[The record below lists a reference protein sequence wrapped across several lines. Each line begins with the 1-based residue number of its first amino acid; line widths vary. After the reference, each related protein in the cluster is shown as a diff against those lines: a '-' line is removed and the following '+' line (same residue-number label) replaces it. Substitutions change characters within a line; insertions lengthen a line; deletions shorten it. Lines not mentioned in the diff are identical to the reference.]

1 MWRLYLVGGAMAFR
15 DGRMG
20 VDQILAVRPD
30 GDGASSMPP
39 VRRPRVVLTGFS
51 LSNFV
56 AVSGFS
62 LLAVAI
68 LMAVTAFVG
77 RRQGRVSVVDT
88 AWGLGFVVVALV
100 AAVVGDGPLWRR
112 LLVLLLV
119 AVWGGRLARH
129 MHTRNQGKGEDPRY
143 EAMLADQPGDPFL
156 VAIRKVYLVQGVAV
170 WFVSLPLQVS
180 AASGDGLVVVAV
192 LGAAVWLLGVVFEAV
207 GDAQLAR
214 FKADARNKGTVMD
227 RGLWAMDPTPELLRR
242 LGRLVG
248 ALPRRRQRLARC
260 PHRPVAGRHDV
271 LPRLRHRCATAREG
285 DVEAARLPG
294 VPAAHELLHPPAAE
308 AH

>member
-1 MWRLYLVGGAMAFR
+1 
-15 DGRMG
+15 
-20 VDQILAVRPD
+20 
-30 GDGASSMPP
+30 
-39 VRRPRVVLTGFS
+39 VVLTGFS

-129 MHTRNQGKGEDPRY
+129 MHTRNRGKGEDPRY

-156 VAIRKVYLVQGVAV
+156 VAVRKVYLVQGAAV
-170 WFVSLPLQVS
+170 WFVSIPLQVS
-180 AASGDGLVVVAV
+180 AASGDGLVLVAV
-192 LGAAVWLLGVVFEAV
+192 LGAAVWLLGVIFEAV

-214 FKADARNKGTVMD
+214 FKADARNKGTIMD
-227 RGLWAMDPTPELLRR
+227 RGLWGWTRHPNYFGDSAVWWGLY
-242 LGRLVG
+242 LVAASAWPG
-248 ALPRRRQRLARC
+248 VLTVLS
-260 PHRPVAGRHDV
+260 PVV
-271 LPRLRHRCATAREG
+271 MTYFLVFATG
-285 DVEAARLPG
+285 ARLLEKEMSKRPG
-294 VPAAHELLHPPAAE
+294 YPEYQQRTSYFIPRPPKRG
-308 AH
+308 

>member
-1 MWRLYLVGGAMAFR
+1 M
-15 DGRMG
+15 
-20 VDQILAVRPD
+20 
-30 GDGASSMPP
+30 
-39 VRRPRVVLTGFS
+39 VLTGFS

-129 MHTRNQGKGEDPRY
+129 MHTRNRGKGEDPRY

-156 VAIRKVYLVQGVAV
+156 VAVRKVYLVQGAAV

-214 FKADARNKGTVMD
+214 FKADDRNKGTVMD
-227 RGLWAMDPTPELLRR
+227 RELWGWTRHPNYFGDSAVWWGLY
-242 LGRLVG
+242 LVAASAWPG
-248 ALPRRRQRLARC
+248 VLTVLS
-260 PHRPVAGRHDV
+260 PVV
-271 LPRLRHRCATAREG
+271 MTYFLVFATG
-285 DVEAARLPG
+285 ARLLEKEMSKRPG
-294 VPAAHELLHPPAAE
+294 YPEYQQRTSYFIPRPPKRA
-308 AH
+308 

>member
-1 MWRLYLVGGAMAFR
+1 M
-15 DGRMG
+15 
-20 VDQILAVRPD
+20 
-30 GDGASSMPP
+30 
-39 VRRPRVVLTGFS
+39 VLTEFS
-51 LSNFV
+51 VSNFL

-68 LMAVTAFVG
+68 LMTVTALVG

-112 LLVLLLV
+112 LLVLVLV

-129 MHTRNQGKGEDPRY
+129 MQTRNRGKGEDPRY
-143 EAMLADQPGDPFL
+143 EAMLADQPGHPFL
-156 VAIRKVYLVQGVAV
+156 VAVRKVYLVQGAAV

-214 FKADARNKGTVMD
+214 FKADDRNKGTVMD
-227 RGLWAMDPTPELLRR
+227 RGLWGWTRHPNYFGDSAVWWGLY
-242 LGRLVG
+242 LVAASAWPG
-248 ALPRRRQRLARC
+248 VLTVLS
-260 PHRPVAGRHDV
+260 PVV
-271 LPRLRHRCATAREG
+271 MTYFLVFATG
-285 DVEAARLPG
+285 ARLLEKEMSKRPG
-294 VPAAHELLHPPAAE
+294 YPEYQQRTSYFIPRPPKRG
-308 AH
+308 

>member
-1 MWRLYLVGGAMAFR
+1 M
-15 DGRMG
+15 
-20 VDQILAVRPD
+20 
-30 GDGASSMPP
+30 
-39 VRRPRVVLTGFS
+39 VLTGFS

-129 MHTRNQGKGEDPRY
+129 MHTRNRGKGEDPRY
-143 EAMLADQPGDPFL
+143 EAMLADQPGDPFM

-227 RGLWAMDPTPELLRR
+227 RGLWGWTRHPNYFGDSAVWWGLY
-242 LGRLVG
+242 LVAASAWPG
-248 ALPRRRQRLARC
+248 VLTVLS
-260 PHRPVAGRHDV
+260 PVV
-271 LPRLRHRCATAREG
+271 MTYFLVFATG
-285 DVEAARLPG
+285 ARLLEKEMSKRPG
-294 VPAAHELLHPPAAE
+294 YPEYQQRTSYFIPRPPKRG
-308 AH
+308 

>member
-1 MWRLYLVGGAMAFR
+1 M
-15 DGRMG
+15 
-20 VDQILAVRPD
+20 
-30 GDGASSMPP
+30 
-39 VRRPRVVLTGFS
+39 VLTGFS

-62 LLAVAI
+62 VLAVAI

-129 MHTRNQGKGEDPRY
+129 MHTRNRGRGEDPRY

-156 VAIRKVYLVQGVAV
+156 VAVRKVYLVQGAAV
-170 WFVSLPLQVS
+170 WFVSIPLQVS
-180 AASGDGLVVVAV
+180 AASGDGLVLVAV

-214 FKADARNKGTVMD
+214 FKADDRNKGTVMD
-227 RGLWAMDPTPELLRR
+227 RGLWGWTRHPNYFGDSAVWWGLY
-242 LGRLVG
+242 LVAASAWPG
-248 ALPRRRQRLARC
+248 VLTVLS
-260 PHRPVAGRHDV
+260 PVV
-271 LPRLRHRCATAREG
+271 MTYFLVFATG
-285 DVEAARLPG
+285 ARLLEKEMSKRPG
-294 VPAAHELLHPPAAE
+294 YPAYQQRTSYFIPRPPKRG
-308 AH
+308 

>member
-20 VDQILAVRPD
+20 VDQILAVRP
-30 GDGASSMPP
+30 GG
-39 VRRPRVVLTGFS
+39 RRSVLDAAGRLARVVLTGFS
-51 LSNFV
+51 LSNFL

-68 LMAVTAFVG
+68 LMAVTALVG
-77 RRQGRVSVVDT
+77 RRQGRVTSSTPPGDWASSSSLWWPRSSVTVRS
-88 AWGLGFVVVALV
+88 GGGCSCLV
-100 AAVVGDGPLWRR
+100 
-112 LLVLLLV
+112 LV

-129 MHTRNQGKGEDPRY
+129 MHTRNRGKGEDPRY
-143 EAMLADQPGDPFL
+143 EAMLADQPGNPFL
-156 VAIRKVYLVQGVAV
+156 VAVRKVYLVQGAAV
-170 WFVSLPLQVS
+170 WFVSLPVQVS

-214 FKADARNKGTVMD
+214 FKADPATRARSWTAGCGAGPGT
-227 RGLWAMDPTPELLRR
+227 RTTSATR
-242 LGRLVG
+242 RLVG

-260 PHRPVAGRHDV
+260 PHGPVAGR
-271 LPRLRHRCATAREG
+271 R
-285 DVEAARLPG
+285 
-294 VPAAHELLHPPAAE
+294 
-308 AH
+308 

>member
-1 MWRLYLVGGAMAFR
+1 M
-15 DGRMG
+15 
-20 VDQILAVRPD
+20 
-30 GDGASSMPP
+30 
-39 VRRPRVVLTGFS
+39 VLTGFS

-129 MHTRNQGKGEDPRY
+129 MHTRNRGKGEDPRY

-156 VAIRKVYLVQGVAV
+156 VAVRKVYLVQGAAV
-170 WFVSLPLQVS
+170 WFVSIPLQVS
-180 AASGDGLVVVAV
+180 AASGDGLVLVAV
-192 LGAAVWLLGVVFEAV
+192 LGAAVWLFGVVFEAV
-207 GDAQLAR
+207 GDAQLAQ
-214 FKADARNKGTVMD
+214 FKADDRNKGTVMD
-227 RGLWAMDPTPELLRR
+227 RGLWGWTRHPNYFGDSAVWWGLY
-242 LGRLVG
+242 LVAASAWPG
-248 ALPRRRQRLARC
+248 VLTVLS
-260 PHRPVAGRHDV
+260 PVV
-271 LPRLRHRCATAREG
+271 MTYFLVFATG
-285 DVEAARLPG
+285 ARLLEKEMSKRPG
-294 VPAAHELLHPPAAE
+294 YPAYQQRASYFIPRPPKRG
-308 AH
+308 

>member
-1 MWRLYLVGGAMAFR
+1 M
-15 DGRMG
+15 
-20 VDQILAVRPD
+20 
-30 GDGASSMPP
+30 
-39 VRRPRVVLTGFS
+39 VLTGFS

-227 RGLWAMDPTPELLRR
+227 RGLWGWTRHPNYFGDSAVWWGLY
-242 LGRLVG
+242 LVAASAWPG
-248 ALPRRRQRLARC
+248 VLTVLS
-260 PHRPVAGRHDV
+260 PVV
-271 LPRLRHRCATAREG
+271 MTYFLVFATG
-285 DVEAARLPG
+285 ARLLEKEMSKRPG
-294 VPAAHELLHPPAAE
+294 YPEYQQRTSYFIPRPPKRG
-308 AH
+308 